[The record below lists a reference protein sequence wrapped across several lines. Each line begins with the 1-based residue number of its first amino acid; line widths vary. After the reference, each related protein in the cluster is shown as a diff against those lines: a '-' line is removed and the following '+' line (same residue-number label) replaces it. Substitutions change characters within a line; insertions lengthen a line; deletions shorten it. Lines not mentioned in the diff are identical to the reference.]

1 MEPVQDSTKSIELLS
16 ELVCNQVSAS
26 SASTVKIRPTVSPSP
41 RLAELIAVL
50 TKQDLHE
57 LKVLAVSNHVI
68 VRAFESLRADSR
80 CKGNREAAE
89 WVQAAVEDEQRESN
103 MHCDFSAIFV
113 PLYNRADATSASLS
127 HWITGQTSAATLTST
142 PMPTRLKS
150 ST

>member
-16 ELVCNQVSAS
+16 ELVCNKESSS

-68 VRAFESLRADSR
+68 VRAFESLGPILDVE
-80 CKGNREAAE
+80 GNREAAE
-89 WVQAAVEDEQRESN
+89 WVQAAVEDE
-103 MHCDFSAIFV
+103 
-113 PLYNRADATSASLS
+113 RARIQHALRFLGDICTAL
-127 HWITGQTSAATLTST
+127 Q
-142 PMPTRLKS
+142 
-150 ST
+150 

>member
-16 ELVCNQVSAS
+16 ELVCNKESSS

-68 VRAFESLRADSR
+68 VRAFESLGPILDVE
-80 CKGNREAAE
+80 GNREAAE
-89 WVQAAVEDEQRESN
+89 WVQAAVEDE
-103 MHCDFSAIFV
+103 
-113 PLYNRADATSASLS
+113 RARIQHALRFLGDICTALQQ
-127 HWITGQTSAATLTST
+127 GG
-142 PMPTRLKS
+142 
-150 ST
+150 